1 MKHILISILAAVTGI
16 MDGVKYTV
24 PLMILCLCGC
34 SATKPVA
41 QISPPMPPVSSVK
54 AKSSTVIVVPP
65 APTTITL
72 GWTPNYSNT
81 VPAPFNAEVTG
92 IVMSPDCTVP
102 VNQWPTIWTGHTNQ
116 ATFPRQYPVEFFA
129 AYNTWTN

>member
-1 MKHILISILAAVTGI
+1 MRRLIAFILSFV
-16 MDGVKYTV
+16 DGVKYTI
-24 PLMILCLCGC
+24 PLMLLLCLCGC
-34 SATKPVA
+34 STTKPLT
-41 QISPPMPPVSSVK
+41 QIALPMPPVSSVK
-54 AKSSTVIVVPP
+54 VKSKSAVIVVPP

-72 GWTPNYSNT
+72 GWTPNYANT

-102 VNQWPTIWTGHTNQ
+102 LNQWPTIWTGHTNQ

-129 AYNTWTN
+129 AYNTWTNI